1 MKQSA
6 KRFLAKI
13 VKLTKRLQL
22 CLSFGC
28 VFVTESIV
36 FYQKCF
42 FFFRSKLS
50 IFDRDLLRNS
60 SFKSEFVLNLLS
72 SKHSIS
78 QQNLN
83 RVVKSSI
90 SFLFGVPLL
99 AIGFC
104 VQLLQVPKLILV
116 LAKLREAGGFLCHR
130 GSSDIVTRRRPRR
143 SFFLPRCLAVSLAFV
158 EARSSSSF
166 WARKRGLH
174 FFFSD

>member
-1 MKQSA
+1 MLLVFNDPCGITSDTMWCTIYHNHFPSLHLDTRNWSMKQSA

-28 VFVTESIV
+28 VFVTVTESIV

-104 VQLLQVPKLILV
+104 V
-116 LAKLREAGGFLCHR
+116 
-130 GSSDIVTRRRPRR
+130 
-143 SFFLPRCLAVSLAFV
+143 
-158 EARSSSSF
+158 
-166 WARKRGLH
+166 
-174 FFFSD
+174 